1 MLGQS
6 GAVKERERD
15 ALHDTVKSG
24 GGGAGGVLY
33 TAEFDSPEGG
43 GVSFRGL
50 IFEDMADFDAVFIQG
65 LQIGFFEEKK

>member
-24 GGGAGGVLY
+24 GGAGGVLY

-43 GVSFRGL
+43 GESFRGL
-50 IFEDMADFDAVFIQG
+50 SSKICLISTQYSSRDYR
-65 LQIGFFEEKK
+65 